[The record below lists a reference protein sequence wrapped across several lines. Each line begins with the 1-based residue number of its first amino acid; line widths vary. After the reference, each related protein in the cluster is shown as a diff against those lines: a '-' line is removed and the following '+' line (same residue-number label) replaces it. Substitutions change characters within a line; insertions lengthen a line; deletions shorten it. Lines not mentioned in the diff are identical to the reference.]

1 MFGED
6 NWGEVKGEV
15 MTTRLEPGRKSQS
28 PARDH
33 CMAPGRVT
41 DAPLGDHRYTRMFPG
56 LPHLSIGPDVLHAV
70 GRAGGAC
77 DIRNS
82 LRSEASTV
90 AAGWPVFGQ
99 FIAHDITADRSPV
112 THHDDAA
119 LLRNARSARLD
130 LECMYGDGPI
140 GSPYL
145 FSRSDP
151 AKMLLGVNDHGAAD
165 DLPRNQ
171 EGIALVGD
179 PRQDVH
185 LLISQMH
192 VAMLKAHNRLVG
204 RLREDGVSEADLAAE
219 ARRALTWH
227 YQWTVLFDFLPTTI
241 GEERTRQLLRDG
253 PRFFKPA
260 GAVSIPFEFA
270 DAAYRF
276 GHSQMRE
283 AYLIQ
288 RGGDALTLFPDL
300 IGFRPVASDRVVDWS
315 LLVDIPGQPLAARAR
330 PIDGCLPEPLLK
342 LPVDITGNLDDQDF
356 ESLAVRDLVRGV
368 ATGLPSGE
376 AVARTVGE
384 EALRPEEIGLSEFGW
399 SGETPLWYYLLKEAE
414 AREDG
419 EHLGPV
425 GSLIVGEVLLG
436 IVDGDPES
444 FRSVDR
450 DWIPT
455 LPSRVPDRFTLAD
468 LLVPHDASPT

>member
-1 MFGED
+1 MFGEGRRRGRD
-6 NWGEVKGEV
+6 VVIG
-15 MTTRLEPGRKSQS
+15 TRSEPWRESQR

-33 CMAPGRVT
+33 CMAPGRAT
-41 DAPLGDHRYTRMFPG
+41 DSPLSGHRYTRMFPS
-56 LPHLSIGPDVLHAV
+56 LPHLSIGPDVLRAV

-77 DIRNS
+77 DISNS
-82 LRSEASTV
+82 LRNAAITV
-90 AAGWPVFGQ
+90 SAGWPVFGQ
-99 FIAHDITADRSPV
+99 FVAHDITADRSPV
-112 THHDDAA
+112 THHDDEA

-145 FSRSDP
+145 FSRKDP
-151 AKMLLGVNDHGAAD
+151 AKMLLGMNDQGGAD

-192 VAMLKAHNRLVG
+192 VAMLKAHNRLVD
-204 RLREDGVSEADLAAE
+204 RLREDGAAEADLAAD

-241 GEERTRQLLRDG
+241 GEERMQHLLHDG
-253 PRFFKPA
+253 PRFFQPS

-276 GHSQMRE
+276 GHSQMRD
-283 AYLIQ
+283 AYRVQ
-288 RGGDALTLFPDL
+288 RDGNELTLFPDL

-315 LLVDIPGQPLAARAR
+315 LLFDIPGQPLAARAR

-356 ESLAVRDLVRGV
+356 ESLAVRDLQRGV

-376 AVARTVGE
+376 AVARLVGE
-384 EALRPEEIGLSEFGW
+384 EPLRLEQVGL
-399 SGETPLWYYLLKEAE
+399 
-414 AREDG
+414 R
-419 EHLGPV
+419 
-425 GSLIVGEVLLG
+425 
-436 IVDGDPES
+436 
-444 FRSVDR
+444 
-450 DWIPT
+450 
-455 LPSRVPDRFTLAD
+455 
-468 LLVPHDASPT
+468 

>member
-1 MFGED
+1 
-6 NWGEVKGEV
+6 
-15 MTTRLEPGRKSQS
+15 MTIRLEPWRSTQR

-33 CMAPGRVT
+33 CMAPGRT
-41 DAPLGDHRYTRMFPG
+41 AGAPLGDHRYTRMFPD
-56 LPHLSIGPDVLHAV
+56 LPHLSIGPEVLHAL

-77 DIRNS
+77 DTRYSTRNES
-82 LRSEASTV
+82 SV

-99 FIAHDITADRSPV
+99 FVAHDITADRSPV
-112 THHDDAA
+112 THHDDAT
-119 LLRNARSARLD
+119 LVRNARSARLD
-130 LECMYGDGPI
+130 LECVYGDGPI
-140 GSPYL
+140 GNPYL
-145 FSRSDP
+145 FSRKDP
-151 AKMLLGVNDHGAAD
+151 AKLLLGLNDKGLPD

-171 EGIALVGD
+171 EGVALVGD

-192 VAMLKAHNRLVG
+192 VAMLKAHNRLVD
-204 RLREDGVSEADLAAE
+204 RLREDGVSEADLGAE

-241 GEERTRQLLRDG
+241 GEQRMQRLLQDG
-253 PRFFKPA
+253 PRFFQPS

-270 DAAYRF
+270 DAAYRY
-276 GHSQMRE
+276 GHSQMRQ
-283 AYLIQ
+283 AYRVQ
-288 RGGDALTLFPDL
+288 PGGDDLTIFPDL

-315 LLVDIPGQPLAARAR
+315 LLFDVQGEPRAARAR
-330 PIDGCLPEPLLK
+330 PIDGCLPESLLR
-342 LPVDITGNLDDQDF
+342 LPVDITGELEDENF
-356 ESLAVRDLVRGV
+356 ESLAMRDLQRGV

-376 AVARTVGE
+376 AVARFVGE
-384 EALRPEEIGLSEFGW
+384 EPLRAEEVGLSEFGW

-419 EHLGPV
+419 ERLGPV

-444 FRSVDR
+444 FRSVDPSWR
-450 DWIPT
+450 PT
-455 LPSRVPDRFTLAD
+455 LPRRTPDRFRLAD
-468 LLVPHDASPT
+468 LLVPPHDASDA

>member
-1 MFGED
+1 
-6 NWGEVKGEV
+6 
-15 MTTRLEPGRKSQS
+15 
-28 PARDH
+28 
-33 CMAPGRVT
+33 
-41 DAPLGDHRYTRMFPG
+41 
-56 LPHLSIGPDVLHAV
+56 
-70 GRAGGAC
+70 
-77 DIRNS
+77 
-82 LRSEASTV
+82 
-90 AAGWPVFGQ
+90 
-99 FIAHDITADRSPV
+99 
-112 THHDDAA
+112 
-119 LLRNARSARLD
+119 
-130 LECMYGDGPI
+130 MYGDGPI

-145 FSRSDP
+145 FSRKDP
-151 AKMLLGVNDHGAAD
+151 AKMLLGMNDQGGAD

-192 VAMLKAHNRLVG
+192 VAMLKAHNRLVD
-204 RLREDGVSEADLAAE
+204 RLREDGAAEADLAAD

-241 GEERTRQLLRDG
+241 GEERMQHLLHDG
-253 PRFFKPA
+253 PRFFQPS

-276 GHSQMRE
+276 GHSQMRD
-283 AYLIQ
+283 AYRVQ
-288 RGGDALTLFPDL
+288 RDGNELTLFPDL

-315 LLVDIPGQPLAARAR
+315 LLFDIPGQPLAARAR

-356 ESLAVRDLVRGV
+356 ESLAVRDLQRGV

-376 AVARTVGE
+376 AVARLVGE
-384 EALRPEEIGLSEFGW
+384 EPLRLEQVGLREFGW

-414 AREDG
+414 VCEDG
-419 EHLGPV
+419 ERLGPV

-444 FRSVDR
+444 FRNVDPS
-450 DWIPT
+450 WAPT
-455 LPSRVPDRFTLAD
+455 LPSRVPDRFTIAD
-468 LLVPHDASPT
+468 LLVPHDAPPI

>member
-1 MFGED
+1 
-6 NWGEVKGEV
+6 
-15 MTTRLEPGRKSQS
+15 
-28 PARDH
+28 
-33 CMAPGRVT
+33 MAPGRAT
-41 DAPLGDHRYTRMFPG
+41 DEPLSGHRYTRMFPN
-56 LPHLSIGPDVLHAV
+56 LPHLSIGPDVIHAV

-82 LRSEASTV
+82 LRNEASTV

-99 FIAHDITADRSPV
+99 FVAHDITADRSPV
-112 THHDDAA
+112 THHDDEA

-145 FSRSDP
+145 FSRKDP
-151 AKMLLGVNDHGAAD
+151 AKMLLGTNDLGAAD

-171 EGIALVGD
+171 EGTALVGD

-192 VAMLKAHNRLVG
+192 VAMLKAHNRLVD
-204 RLREDGVSEADLAAE
+204 RLREDGVADADLAAE

-241 GEERTRQLLRDG
+241 GAARTQELLHDG
-253 PRFFKPA
+253 PRFFRPKGKVA
-260 GAVSIPFEFA
+260 IPFEFA

-276 GHSQMRE
+276 GHSQMRD
-283 AYLIQ
+283 AYRIQ
-288 RGGDALTLFPDL
+288 RSGDELTLFPGL
-300 IGFRPVASDRVVDWS
+300 IGFRPVSSDRVIDWS
-315 LLVDIPGQPLAARAR
+315 LLFDIPGQTLAARAR

-342 LPVDITGNLDDQDF
+342 LPVDITGTLDDQDF
-356 ESLAVRDLVRGV
+356 ESLAVRDLQRGV

-376 AVARTVGE
+376 AVATLVGE
-384 EALRPEEIGLSEFGW
+384 TPLGREDIGLSEFGW

-414 AREDG
+414 VCEDG
-419 EHLGPV
+419 ERLGPV

-444 FRSVDR
+444 FRSVDPSWR
-450 DWIPT
+450 PT
-455 LPSRVPDRFTLAD
+455 LPSRTRGQFGLAD
-468 LLVPHDASPT
+468 LLVPATDASDA

>member
-1 MFGED
+1 
-6 NWGEVKGEV
+6 V
-15 MTTRLEPGRKSQS
+15 
-28 PARDH
+28 
-33 CMAPGRVT
+33 
-41 DAPLGDHRYTRMFPG
+41 
-56 LPHLSIGPDVLHAV
+56 
-70 GRAGGAC
+70 
-77 DIRNS
+77 
-82 LRSEASTV
+82 
-90 AAGWPVFGQ
+90 
-99 FIAHDITADRSPV
+99 AHDITADRSPV
-112 THHDDAA
+112 THHDDEA

-145 FSRSDP
+145 FSRKDP
-151 AKMLLGVNDHGAAD
+151 AKMLLGVNEQGAAA

-171 EGIALVGD
+171 EGTALVGD

-192 VAMLKAHNRLVG
+192 VAMLKAHNRLVD
-204 RLREDGVSEADLAAE
+204 RLREDGVAESDLAAE

-227 YQWTVLFDFLPTTI
+227 YQWTVLYDFLPTTI
-241 GEERTRQLLRDG
+241 GKERTQRLLHDG
-253 PRFFKPA
+253 PRFFKPT
-260 GAVSIPFEFA
+260 GTVSIPFEFA

-276 GHSQMRE
+276 GHSQMRD
-283 AYLIQ
+283 AYRVQ

-300 IGFRPVASDRVVDWS
+300 IGFRRVPADRVVDWS
-315 LLVDIPGQPLAARAR
+315 VLFDIPGEPIAARAR

-342 LPVDITGNLDDQDF
+342 LPVDITGNLEDQDF
-356 ESLAVRDLVRGV
+356 ESLAVRDLQRGV

-376 AVARTVGE
+376 AVARVVGE
-384 EALRPEEIGLSEFGW
+384 KPLRPDEVGLSEFGW

-414 AREDG
+414 VCEDG
-419 EHLGPV
+419 ERLGPV

-450 DWIPT
+450 SWVPT
-455 LPSRVPDRFTLAD
+455 LPSRVTGQFTLTD
-468 LLVPHDASPT
+468 LLVPQDVLSV